1 MARFSL
7 VARAAARRSR
17 LQNVEWDKAAI
28 AADGPPLLRFK
39 LVGRREPTNAARRCP
54 SLVPPYGF
62 TLVELLVVIAIIG
75 VLVALLLPAIQAARE
90 AARRTQC
97 GSALRQNILA
107 VQMYNDVFGVIPPA
121 NLPSATVAGNSLQT
135 TWFAQINYTTNDV
148 ATEVGLIAPF
158 IEKSKAV
165 LKCPSSHP
173 KIEKLYKNATGGY
186 GYNMNLGQVDFS
198 NYPNV
203 KIVVM
208 RLVNFPSTSRT
219 VVLTDAARIALPWSG
234 DPVLRFTENFY
245 ILGPQDPSAAPF
257 THFRHGGNVANVA
270 YLDGH
275 VEPKTE
281 EFVASPANWD
291 QAANNLRQQMRLGY
305 VSASSVDAYRA
316 E

>member
-1 MARFSL
+1 
-7 VARAAARRSR
+7 
-17 LQNVEWDKAAI
+17 
-28 AADGPPLLRFK
+28 
-39 LVGRREPTNAARRCP
+39 
-54 SLVPPYGF
+54 
-62 TLVELLVVIAIIG
+62 
-75 VLVALLLPAIQAARE
+75 
-90 AARRTQC
+90 
-97 GSALRQNILA
+97 
-107 VQMYNDVFGVIPPA
+107 MYNDAFGVLPPA
-121 NLPSATVAGNSLQT
+121 NLPSATVAGQSVQT
-135 TWFAQINYTTNDV
+135 TWFAQVNYTTNDV

-198 NYPNV
+198 NWPNV
-203 KIVVM
+203 KMVVM

-219 VVLTDAARIALPWSG
+219 VVLSDAGRLSLPWSG

-245 ILGPQDPSAAPF
+245 LLGPQDPSTAPF

-275 VEPKTE
+275 VEPKVE
-281 EFVASPANWD
+281 EFVASPSNWD
-291 QAANNLRQQMRLGY
+291 QAANNLRQQVHLGY
-305 VSASSVDAYRA
+305 ISANSVDAYRA